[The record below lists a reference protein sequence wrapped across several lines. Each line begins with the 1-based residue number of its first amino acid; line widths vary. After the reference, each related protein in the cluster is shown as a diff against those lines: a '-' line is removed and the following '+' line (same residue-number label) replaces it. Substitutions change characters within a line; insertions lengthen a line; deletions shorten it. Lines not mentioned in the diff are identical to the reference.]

1 MLENSKQ
8 YCKTFLCIHKPFC
21 KSSVLPTLI
30 SWKTY
35 PIAKNSNNSWWQIRS
50 RKTEMELMIP
60 LRNPGFFFYFLSN
73 LLQYT
78 EKFVFVI
85 LKGMLLCYKV
95 HMSKMIFWETHQFGN
110 IEHFLSS
117 PTYLENHSTP
127 RASWTTFSAFL
138 LRTVVTIQWFH
149 DSEVFWQSVPLTS
162 FVQKN
167 VTFF

>member
-1 MLENSKQ
+1 MKD
-8 YCKTFLCIHKPFC
+8 
-21 KSSVLPTLI
+21 
-30 SWKTY
+30 
-35 PIAKNSNNSWWQIRS
+35 IRS
-50 RKTEMELMIP
+50 RITEMEIMIP
-60 LRNPGFFFYFLSN
+60 LRNPGIFSYFLSN
-73 LLQYT
+73 LFQYT

-117 PTYLENHSTP
+117 PTYLENHGTH
-127 RASWTTFSAFL
+127 RASWTTFSSFL

-162 FVQKN
+162 FMQKMWLSFN
-167 VTFF
+167 KLLLSITNFWKAKNQLINFCLLKFKMLNDFFYWYVYC

>member
-1 MLENSKQ
+1 MKD
-8 YCKTFLCIHKPFC
+8 
-21 KSSVLPTLI
+21 
-30 SWKTY
+30 
-35 PIAKNSNNSWWQIRS
+35 IRS
-50 RKTEMELMIP
+50 RITEMEIMIP
-60 LRNPGFFFYFLSN
+60 LRNPGIFSYFLSN
-73 LLQYT
+73 LFQYT

-95 HMSKMIFWETHQFGN
+95 HMSKMIFWETHQFEN

-117 PTYLENHSTP
+117 PTYLENHSTH
-127 RASWTTFSAFL
+127 RAWWTTFSAFL
-138 LRTVVTIQWFH
+138 RWTVVTIQWFH